1 MSIRCGRFCQVLSP
15 LYVTLFL
22 SSQQLKEQKV
32 AGNRTNEVRAPPT
45 DGY

>member
-1 MSIRCGRFCQVLSP
+1 MSETRWQVSKGP
-15 LYVTLFL
+15 LFL

-45 DGY
+45 DGC